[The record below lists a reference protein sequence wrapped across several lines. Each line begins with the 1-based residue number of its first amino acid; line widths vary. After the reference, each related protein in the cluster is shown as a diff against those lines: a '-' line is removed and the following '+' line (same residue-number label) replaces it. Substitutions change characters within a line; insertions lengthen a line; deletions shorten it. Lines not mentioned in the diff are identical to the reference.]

1 MSSPSYS
8 VRNAALPRTLS
19 SASPPVAPPASPRQ
33 APASPR
39 QAQVSARSPLAG
51 AASSGQAQASASP
64 SGPPPGHADR
74 RPDRD
79 RRNVTLAVV
88 LFAQLMIV
96 LDLTVV
102 NVALPS
108 MAAGLHLSPTSLSWV
123 LNAYA
128 LTFGGL
134 LLLGGRAGDILG
146 RRRTFMTGLA
156 IFTLASLAGGLATNS
171 AALLAARAV
180 QGVGGAIASP
190 AVLATIVASFPEGR
204 ERVRAL
210 SIFTAVTM
218 GGASLGLVLG
228 GMMTQWASWRWVF
241 FINVPVGVAVVALA
255 PRLLASAQRQRG
267 HFDVTGAITSTAGM
281 SALVYGFIAVATDGW
296 TSLTSLTAFAAA
308 VLLLTA
314 FVLIETRKT
323 QPITPLWLLRHRSR
337 SASYI
342 ARLLLVAG
350 MFGSFFFLTQ
360 FVQEVLGFGP
370 LEAGLSFLPM
380 TAALFGTSR
389 LAPRLVA
396 RFGPRPLMIAGLLPV
411 VAAMAWLG
419 QLTAGTSYFPGVLV
433 PMLLFG
439 GGMGVVFVPLTMASL
454 AGVPA
459 QHSGAAASM
468 VNVMQQVGGA
478 LGLAIL
484 VTIYGTASRAA
495 ARHSLIAAAAA
506 QVRDARVHG
515 MAVSFTTAAIFDA
528 IAFLVVLVAIRIR
541 HPQVA
546 AD

>member
-1 MSSPSYS
+1 MSSPSQS
-8 VRNAALPRTLS
+8 VQSAALPRTL
-19 SASPPVAPPASPRQ
+19 PPE
-33 APASPR
+33 
-39 QAQVSARSPLAG
+39 
-51 AASSGQAQASASP
+51 SP
-64 SGPPPGHADR
+64 SRPGNAGR
-74 RPDRD
+74 RSRRE

-88 LFAQLMIV
+88 LCAQLMIV

-146 RRRTFMTGLA
+146 RRRTFMAGLA
-156 IFTLASLAGGLATNS
+156 IFTIASLAGGLATDS
-171 AALLAARAV
+171 AGLLAARAV

-241 FINVPVGVAVVALA
+241 FINVPVGIAVLAIA
-255 PRLLASAQRQRG
+255 PRLLASTQRERG

-281 SALVYGFIAVATDGW
+281 SALVYGFIAVASDGW
-296 TSLTSLTAFAAA
+296 SSLTSLTAFAAA
-308 VLLLTA
+308 ALLLAA

-323 QPITPLWLLRHRSR
+323 EPITPLWLLRHRSR
-337 SASYI
+337 SASYV

-370 LEAGLSFLPM
+370 LAAGLSFLPM
-380 TAALFGTSR
+380 TAVLFGTSR

-396 RFGPRPLMIAGLLPV
+396 RFGPRPLMIVGLLPV

-419 QLTAGTSYFPGVLV
+419 QLTPGTSYVPGVLV
-433 PMLLFG
+433 PMLLLG
-439 GGMGVVFVPLTMASL
+439 AGMGVVFVPLTMASL

-459 QHSGAAASM
+459 EHSGAAASM

-495 ARHSLIAAAAA
+495 ASHPLIAATAAA
-506 QVRDARVHG
+506 QVQHARVHG

-528 IAFLVVLVAIRIR
+528 IAFLVVLVAVRIR
-541 HPQVA
+541 QPQVA
-546 AD
+546 AH